1 MIDSANVMKSFKEEI
16 EKGVSVSVKIFY
28 LDLIDN
34 NFGFQKIEKKINSF
48 EDLNFWLEQNKE
60 NGALLIGEKKPESVL
75 DIDVNPG
82 DIVLFQISPR
92 LVGKWQFFTR
102 KIVSYTKPDADGKPT
117 KKSNEHTTI
126 SIGCEEKEVKY
137 LEWKHGQYCAFKC
150 SESDD
155 GEEKKLKRFAYD
167 LHIENTVP
175 KINSTDGRMKIY
187 HTQIIID
194 PTIRNRPL

>member
-1 MIDSANVMKSFKEEI
+1 MIDSANVMESFKTTIEE
-16 EKGVSVSVKIFY
+16 GVSVKIFY

-34 NFGFQKIEKKINSF
+34 NFGFQKIEKRINSPK
-48 EDLNFWLEQNKE
+48 DLNFSLEQNKE
-60 NGALLIGEKKPESVL
+60 NGALPLGKKKPESVL

-102 KIVSYTKPDADGKPT
+102 ETVSYTKPDINGKPT
-117 KKSNEHTTI
+117 KKSDEHTTI
-126 SIGCEEKEVKY
+126 SIGCKEEEVKY
-137 LEWKHGQYCAFKC
+137 LEWKHGQFCAFKC
-150 SESDD
+150 CESGG
-155 GEEKKLKRFAYD
+155 GEEKKPKNFAYD

-194 PTIRNRPL
+194 PTIRNRPV